1 MGTSSG
7 WPVAMLVTLG
17 RLALG
22 LDVERW
28 LAVLASH
35 PAVRLLPLDPAVAV
49 AATRLPEP
57 FHADPAD
64 RFLVAQARALAI
76 PLISADSK
84 IRSYAYVNSLW

>member
-1 MGTSSG
+1 
-7 WPVAMLVTLG
+7 MLVSRG
-17 RLALG
+17 RLALR

-28 LAVLASH
+28 LAQVAAI

-64 RFLVAQARALAI
+64 RVLVAQARDLAV
-76 PLISADSK
+76 PLLSADSK
-84 IRSYAYVNSLW
+84 ILTYPHGQGLW

>member
-7 WPVAMLVTLG
+7 WPVAMLVTRG

-57 FHADPAD
+57 FHAD

-84 IRSYAYVNSLW
+84 IRSYTHVNSLW